1 MPDNI
6 TDSDKELKAATLNLK
21 TQTKQLQVVQG
32 ILNRTTGFA
41 KSQAEASE
49 KRLTKEI
56 EALKE
61 TIQRLTGKSKK

>member
-1 MPDNI
+1 MPDKNA
-6 TDSDKELKAATLNLK
+6 TDTSDKELKAATLNLK

-32 ILNRTTGFA
+32 LVNRTSGFA

-56 EALKE
+56 EILQKN
-61 TIQRLTGKSKK
+61 IQRLTGSR